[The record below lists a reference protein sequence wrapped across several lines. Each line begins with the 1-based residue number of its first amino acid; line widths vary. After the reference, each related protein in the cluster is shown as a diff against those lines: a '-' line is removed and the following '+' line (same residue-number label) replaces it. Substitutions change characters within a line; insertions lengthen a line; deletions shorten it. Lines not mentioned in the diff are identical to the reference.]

1 MELLPYIYLGY
12 MFISLYFLSLYFLL
26 YFRNRLDIFSYPKI
40 VKNYS
45 ISILS
50 PAFNEEKTI
59 ADTLKHIFDI
69 DYKNILEVIVIN
81 DKSTDNTLKIVKEL
95 MNKYPKLKV
104 IDNEKNLGKAGSLN
118 KALKIA
124 KGELIAVIDADSY
137 PYKDSISKM
146 VGFFEDEKVGAVTVP
161 VVARNKNNFIEKLQA
176 IEYKA
181 IAITR
186 KLLGYVDAIYV
197 TPGPLALYRSEAIN
211 GIGGFDEKNITEDIE
226 ATWHLTALGWDRK
239 MCLDTGV
246 SSTVPSRFK
255 DWYVQRRRWNIG
267 GLQCIWKYR
276 KFLIKKGMLGWFI
289 IPFFILS
296 TFLGLLGL
304 SIFFYL
310 ITRRIISNFLFTKYS
325 IVVGTPVITLND
337 LHITP
342 SILNY
347 LGIVL
352 FILGAIFTLLVL
364 SLLKEKILKRQN
376 ILNILFYLTIYIA
389 IYPFIMIGAIWHFI
403 RGKRIWR

>member
-1 MELLPYIYLGY
+1 MEFLPYIYLGY
-12 MFISLYFLSLYFLL
+12 MFISLYFLSLYFIL
-26 YFRNRLDIFSYPKI
+26 YLKNKNDIFSYPEIK
-40 VKNYS
+40 KEYS
-45 ISILS
+45 ISVLS
-50 PAFNEEKTI
+50 PAFNEEDTI
-59 ADTLKHIFDI
+59 ADTLKHIFDM

-81 DKSTDNTLKIVKEL
+81 DKSTDNTLSIVKGL
-95 MNKYPKLKV
+95 MKKYPRLKV
-104 IDNEKNLGKAGSLN
+104 IDNKKNLGKAGSLN

-124 KGELIAVIDADSY
+124 TGELIAVIDADSY
-137 PYKDSISKM
+137 PHKDAFSKM
-146 VGFFEDEKVGAVTVP
+146 VGFFEEEKVGAVTVP

-181 IAITR
+181 ISITR

-197 TPGPLALYRSEAIN
+197 TPGPLALYRGEAIR
-211 GIGGFDEKNITEDIE
+211 GIEGFDEKNMTEDIE
-226 ATWHLTALGWDRK
+226 ATWKLTAFGWDRR

-246 SSTVPSRFK
+246 SSTVPSKFK

-310 ITRRIISNFLFTKYS
+310 ITRRAISNFLFTKYS
-325 IVVGTPVITLND
+325 ISVGTPVLTLND
-337 LHITP
+337 LYITP

-352 FILGAIFTLLVL
+352 FVLGAVFTLLVL
-364 SLLKEKILKRQN
+364 SLLKERILKRQN
-376 ILNILFYLTIYIA
+376 ILNILFYLTFYIA
-389 IYPFIMIGAIWHFI
+389 IYPFVMIGAMFHFI